1 MQGNKL
7 SINDLARGFNV
18 STVSL
23 HLWRKGTPTKE
34 PLPHEVVTIG
44 GQRRVAF
51 GVAAT
56 KAWAKKHGLEFN
68 LDAAKAGEVKK
79 AGPKASTR
87 KRVKH

>member
-7 SINDLARGFNV
+7 SINDLARGFKV

-23 HLWRKGTPTKE
+23 HLWRKGTPTKA

-51 GVAAT
+51 NVAAT
-56 KAWAKKHGLEFN
+56 KAWAKKHGLDFDV
-68 LDAAKAGEVKK
+68 DAAKNGEATK
-79 AGPKASTR
+79 AGPKAR
-87 KRVKH
+87 KRVPH

>member
-7 SINDLARGFNV
+7 SINDLARGFKV

-34 PLPHEVVTIG
+34 ALPHDVVNVG
-44 GQRRVAF
+44 GQRRVVF
-51 GVAAT
+51 SIAAT
-56 KAWAKKHGLEFN
+56 KAWAKKHGLEFD
-68 LDAAKAGEVKK
+68 LAAAKAGEESK
-79 AGPKASTR
+79 AGPKAR